1 MNHGRLVGDK
11 EFDNTDEAERLMSYI
26 LAKIVPVPVRFD
38 ADRITILIDDVNYI
52 LLHGDLKDDA
62 RSAKQLAWDYG
73 RSDKFNCILL
83 GHYHSLIINKKDDGH
98 NFRKVYCPSI
108 VPTNDYAM
116 SLGYQNNAGFTVI
129 SNSGDG
135 LIDMNFHSLNYENL

>member
-1 MNHGRLVGDK
+1 MNDK
-11 EFDNTDEAERLMSYI
+11 DFENTDEVAKLVAYI
-26 LAKIVPVPVRFD
+26 FSKLLPIPVKFD
-38 ADRITILIDDVNYI
+38 ANRIVTVIDGINYI
-52 LLHGDLKDDA
+52 LLHGDLPDDS
-62 RSAKQLAWDYG
+62 RSGKQLSWDYG
-73 RSDKFNCILL
+73 DSKMFNCILL

-116 SLGYQNNAGFTVI
+116 SLGYQNNAGFTVV

-135 LIDMNFHSLNYENL
+135 LVDMVFHSLNYDKL